1 VTIVFDDLAS
11 LFYHNVVSAYDQYVA
26 IRDGNTSGRSRHTH
40 TALEAAAALFHFR
53 EHLPRQYARTRA
65 QVVAECPDYRLVAD
79 VANATKHR
87 TLDNDTSEGPP
98 LVKSAEDIEEITIIT
113 RYEDEQGEYTDAR
126 TLVFINCND
135 GVRRNLDTALTNV
148 LNYWGSELKRLDIV
162 NYVPRSAPE
171 PPGTRL
177 VPRSEARAHN
187 KEIVQG
193 LRFKQTLQLMTFDA
207 SKGCAI
213 PIDLTGAKLKYRI
226 YKPRYSVD
234 ITVKSPGLDEPI
246 RCSIDLTEEQ
256 SLAVTALTT
265 DAERTSYINSIIVEH
280 RKEISDAMAAS
291 LEART
296 KARGEGQS

>member
-1 VTIVFDDLAS
+1 M
-11 LFYHNVVSAYDQYVA
+11 
-26 IRDGNTSGRSRHTH
+26 
-40 TALEAAAALFHFR
+40 
-53 EHLPRQYARTRA
+53 
-65 QVVAECPDYRLVAD
+65 
-79 VANATKHR
+79 
-87 TLDNDTSEGPP
+87 
-98 LVKSAEDIEEITIIT
+98 
-113 RYEDEQGEYTDAR
+113 
-126 TLVFINCND
+126 
-135 GVRRNLDTALTNV
+135 
-148 LNYWGSELKRLDIV
+148 
-162 NYVPRSAPE
+162 PRSAPE

-193 LRFKQTLQLMTFDA
+193 LRFEQTLQLMTFDA
-207 SKGCAI
+207 SKGCAV
-213 PIDLTGAKLKYRI
+213 PIDLTGAKLEYRI

-296 KARGEGQS
+296 KARGEGR